1 MAGAE
6 KTQTMMPIR
15 QALMNPAGVTPVHRG
30 FLSNMKAEELPFENL
45 DEFSTSPLDFEQTAL
60 LLWNDTQ
67 IIYQHACIENRF
79 SENYLKYCNQ
89 LEKNIKRV
97 GSLCLSKAVLEQNGQ
112 QFPQL
117 SSMTI
122 PELSGMVSFHLQKCH
137 AALEGLYWDN
147 NYLGMSYLSWE
158 FRWFD
163 LAKRLNATEAKI
175 KKIHAGE
182 ITYEA
187 GFSGSAC
194 PDKTMTEPDSEQTKA
209 DKSGV
214 SPLKATSV
222 VCNPASLR
230 INANALPLDGSMA
243 GHLVRAA
250 KKQAREEEKAQRAME
265 RKRSQAEHQYNAG
278 YLDLFQPLDEF
289 EAFPLLKEFMKD
301 GDETPSAA
309 TDRYIDYCEE
319 PEVRESISAENP
331 PEPKAEQKK
340 TESSPA
346 EKSPEP
352 KAEQKKSGCKVNKE
366 LPPGEISEAEARQ
379 ILIKDAM
386 ERRDQEALIAIP
398 LENTREV
405 HERWERY
412 REKMGKAARSPLS
425 PGRAGPSAETR
436 KKLRAKRK
444 KR

>member
-163 LAKRLNATEAKI
+163 LDKRLNATEAKI

-182 ITYEA
+182 IRYEE
-187 GFSGSAC
+187 GSNGDC
-194 PDKTMTEPDSEQTKA
+194 PVKGQ
-209 DKSGV
+209 
-214 SPLKATSV
+214 SPLAGTDSCGDSPMKGQA
-222 VCNPASLR
+222 PSLR

-265 RKRSQAEHQYNAG
+265 RKRSQAERQYNAG

-319 PEVRESISAENP
+319 PEVRESKSAEKP

-346 EKSPEP
+346 EKSPEQ

-386 ERRDQEALIAIP
+386 ERHDQEALMAIP

-405 HERWERY
+405 HARWERY
-412 REKMGKAARSPLS
+412 REKMGKAARSPIS